1 MKLNVDLENF
11 FYPNYIE
18 RVNKFGIINSIS
30 YRISFDREN
39 NKIIANI
46 DNVKNA
52 IELLKEVQIYKKR
65 ISEMLPFQ
73 TVGKHCRDTFFILL
87 YI

>member
-1 MKLNVDLENF
+1 MSQCNRPYLIGKKKSAK
-11 FYPNYIE
+11 
-18 RVNKFGIINSIS
+18 RCVN
-30 YRISFDREN
+30 D
-39 NKIIANI
+39 
-46 DNVKNA
+46 VKNDNKL
-52 IELLKEVQIYKKR
+52 INKKR